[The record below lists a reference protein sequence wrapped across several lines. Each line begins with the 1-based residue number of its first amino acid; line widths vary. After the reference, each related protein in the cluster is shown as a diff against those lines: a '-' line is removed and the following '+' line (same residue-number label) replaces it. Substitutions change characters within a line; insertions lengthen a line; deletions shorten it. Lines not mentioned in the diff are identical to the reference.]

1 MAERNTEIPLVI
13 LDVAIGAAAAGLGGL
28 GRGRDA
34 ASRLASPVTSLA
46 RRTVRWAGGSEA
58 AGIARRLRDTG
69 YAART
74 AAGEAVRDR
83 LLSAVPRLLDALLDQ
98 VDLTDL
104 VERRV
109 DLDDLVRRV
118 DVGAVAARLDLDG
131 IVARVDLDAV
141 VARVDLD
148 AVVSRV
154 DLDAV
159 VARVDLDAVVSRVDL
174 DAVVARL
181 DLIGL
186 AEQVVDG
193 IDLPRIVRESSAS
206 VTSEGVSGVRMQS
219 MEADQAITHFVDRIL
234 RRSRPAAQAEP
245 RLDGSGAGAG
255 TGALD
260 AGRST
265 DGR

>member
-13 LDVAIGAAAAGLGGL
+13 LDLAIGAAAAGLGGL
-28 GRGRDA
+28 ARGRDA
-34 ASRLASPVTSLA
+34 ASRLASPVTSVA
-46 RRTVRWAGGSEA
+46 RRTVRWAGGGGA
-58 AGIARRLRDTG
+58 VGIVRRLRDTG
-69 YAART
+69 YATRA

-83 LLSAVPRLLDALLDQ
+83 LLSAIPRLLDAVLDQ

-109 DLDDLVRRV
+109 DLDELVRRV

-131 IVARVDLDAV
+131 IVARLDLDRIVAGVDPDAV
-141 VARVDLD
+141 VA
-148 AVVSRV
+148 
-154 DLDAV
+154 
-159 VARVDLDAVVSRVDL
+159 RVDL

-193 IDLPRIVRESSAS
+193 IDLPRIVRESTAS

-234 RRSRPAAQAEP
+234 RRSPPAVQAEQ
-245 RLDGSGAGAG
+245 RLEGSGAGAG
-255 TGALD
+255 TGALK
-260 AGRST
+260 AGQST
-265 DGR
+265 DRR

>member
-13 LDVAIGAAAAGLGGL
+13 LDLAIGAAAAGLGGL
-28 GRGRDA
+28 ARGRDA
-34 ASRLASPVTSLA
+34 ASRLASPVTSVA
-46 RRTVRWAGGSEA
+46 RRTVRWAGGGGA
-58 AGIARRLRDTG
+58 VGIVRRLRDTG
-69 YAART
+69 YATRA

-83 LLSAVPRLLDALLDQ
+83 LLSAIPRLLDAVLDQ

-109 DLDDLVRRV
+109 DLDELVRRV
-118 DVGAVAARLDLDG
+118 DVGAVAARLDLDR
-131 IVARVDLDAV
+131 IVAGVDPDAV

-148 AVVSRV
+148 AVVARLDLDRIVAGV

-159 VARVDLDAVVSRVDL
+159 VARVDL

-193 IDLPRIVRESSAS
+193 IDLPRIVRESTAS

-234 RRSRPAAQAEP
+234 RRSPPAVQAEQ
-245 RLDGSGAGAG
+245 RLEGSGAGAG
-255 TGALD
+255 TGALK
-260 AGRST
+260 AGQST
-265 DGR
+265 DRR